1 MTGSAA
7 RVLVRQLH
15 EWPLSVKV
23 IVALTAALLPLGA
36 LATFVTL
43 SAYRA
48 LLFHSGQVSASR
60 WVGLA
65 LPLTMWL
72 AALLIGWLVA
82 DRLLVKPL
90 TRMRAAV
97 ERYTAGETTIRIG
110 TTDYLSAE
118 MTALAAAFDRLAND
132 SATHDAAMR
141 DALDEQK
148 RLTREVHH
156 RVKNNLQIVASL
168 LSLQARETT
177 SSEVGRAYS
186 AIQARVGALALVH
199 RWMYDG
205 DAAYGVDLRALAND
219 LSAALEQNI
228 AAVEGAAP
236 RIKVDVERV
245 VVAQDTA
252 VPVAFLITELIALAA
267 RLSAP
272 EPAEA
277 VIEARSLSAGTAT
290 LSIKAAIF
298 CDDALLDKAKPSVR
312 IITGMARQMRAPL
325 THDPGDCS
333 YRIEFAVPSPVVA
346 KSDL

>member
-48 LLFHSGQVSASR
+48 LLFHSGEVSASR

-65 LPLTMWL
+65 LPLLMWL

-82 DRLLVKPL
+82 DRLLVQPL
-90 TRMRAAV
+90 KRMCAAV

-110 TTDYLSAE
+110 RTDHLSAE

-205 DAAYGVDLRALAND
+205 DAAHGVDLRALAND

-228 AAVEGAAP
+228 AAAEGAAP

-245 VVAQDTA
+245 VVGQDTA

-272 EPAEA
+272 APAEA
-277 VIEARSLSAGTAT
+277 VIEARSLAGGNAT

-298 CDDALLDKAKPSVR
+298 CDDALLDKAKASVR

-325 THDPGDCS
+325 THYPGDCS
-333 YRIEFAVPSPVVA
+333 YRIEFAVPPPVVA
-346 KSDL
+346 KSDS